1 MDAKSKAN
9 FINSVASGQKI
20 PCPNCNSL
28 NRPDSSFCTFCG
40 TKLEGI
46 PIEAAREDP
55 NTSTAYAQS
64 NSEEI
69 AVTTDPKNEIAFA
82 PIQDEVISS
91 AQQEE
96 KTEAVFTP
104 LFMNEEEDSDDTT
117 PSVFALGL
125 PDWDIVPPQVVVRR
139 KAQG

>member
-28 NRPDSSFCTFCG
+28 NRSDSSFCTFCG

-46 PIEAAREDP
+46 PIEAAREKP

-69 AVTTDPKNEIAFA
+69 AVTTEPKNEIAFA

-91 AQQEE
+91 TQQEE

-104 LFMNEEEDSDDTT
+104 LYE
-117 PSVFALGL
+117 
-125 PDWDIVPPQVVVRR
+125 
-139 KAQG
+139 